1 MTEQFHLSRLQ
12 VINWGVFDGYHDIPF
27 SPGGALIAG
36 ASGSGKSSLLDAI
49 SLGFLPFNRRNFNAS
64 GDNTAAGSSAG
75 RRTVDKYVRGAW
87 GQRSDGGT
95 SRVMYLRGDG
105 TAWSAVAVT
114 YSSDSGRT
122 VTGLVLKWL
131 TGESRNDSSSRF
143 VLGDGD
149 LDIEEVCNRWAA
161 GRFDTGVFKED
172 RGERSDGGNHRG
184 ERSDGG
190 HTGWRF
196 TTKVESQYLAQLY
209 ATIGIRASDAAQQLL
224 GKAKSLKS
232 VGGLEQFVREF
243 MLDEPESLARLPEAL
258 KQIDPLVEARE
269 LLAVAQ
275 KKRKI
280 LGDIEK
286 IQQRY
291 ASESTDLG
299 IIDLVDLPMVRA
311 YTDQVRLAQCPAQI
325 EQLDSTVDQ
334 LDNEYEDVTRSL
346 NLAKAEADSLN
357 AQISGSSASIG
368 PLQSQ
373 VTAAETEAEQVS
385 RRRGAYEDM
394 LAAQQLDAPETADDF
409 WNLREELLAQ
419 ATELLAKVERH
430 REASTDAEYAQ
441 KAARLTRDEAAKE
454 LKRVEHV
461 GSALPEFA
469 LIMRDQICAAVGVD
483 AAALPY
489 IAELMDL
496 RPDQTRW
503 RTAVEKVLRGVGL
516 RLMVPD
522 QHWTKVLQF
531 VNETNMRG
539 RLQLH
544 HVRAKLLGAEPVE
557 PEPNTLAGKLF
568 AVDPSHPCAAEAVD
582 VVTAA
587 GDHICVDTPDVFAR
601 FRRAV
606 TDTGLYKDSDRL
618 AIKDDRR
625 PLKQS
630 EYLYQGDVSAKINA
644 LTVDL
649 AAAEETYQKARR
661 VADDIAAQRQQW
673 RDRAAACKAI
683 CEQFPQW
690 SQIDTETADG
700 HADRLREQYELLLAD
715 HPDIEALNARADECW
730 SQIQKLMT
738 RRGAIQ
744 TRRDDLDSR
753 RTRLL
758 ELAERL
764 QPVPD
769 ERSREER
776 RPEERRFVSEP
787 LTELLDRY
795 AGQVPVALELLDPEP
810 HRDALFTAIKKER
823 EQLRESRRRSY
834 DELARIL
841 NTFDTSFPDAIPN
854 DSDNFD
860 ERVHDYV
867 ALCRHIDERELPEA
881 YERMMRL
888 VTEQAPDAILTLHR
902 VAEQEA
908 RRISDQIDRVNT
920 GLGAVEFNRGT
931 RLTLRATPRNLTA
944 VSELT
949 EIVRAISRRIA
960 EVGLGDK
967 QAILDQYA
975 DILRLRNRLASA
987 APEDKAWTRDALDVR
1002 NRFTFDCAE
1011 WDVATEELIR
1021 THSNAGDNSGG
1032 EQEKLMAFCLAGAL
1046 SFNLAAPGDAG
1057 TEEANR
1063 PVFAQLMLDEAFSK
1077 SDPQFAQQALQAFRK
1092 FGFQLVIVATVQNA
1106 TTIQPYI
1113 DSVVMVSKTE
1123 ATGRNARPVA
1133 TVVTRTIS
1141 EFGELRREMRA
1152 GTKVPAGV

>member
-1 MTEQFHLSRLQ
+1 MSEQFHLSRLQ
-12 VINWGVFDGYHDIPF
+12 VVNWGVFDGYHSIPINE
-27 SPGGALIAG
+27 GGALIAG

-64 GDNTAAGSSAG
+64 GDNSAAGSSAG

-87 GQRSDGGT
+87 GQRSEGGS
-95 SRVMYLRGDG
+95 SRVMYLRGEG

-114 YSSDSGRT
+114 YRSNTGRA

-131 TGESRNDSSSRF
+131 SGESRSDSSSRF
-143 VLGDGD
+143 VLADGD
-149 LDIEEVCNRWAA
+149 RDVEDVCNRWAA
-161 GRFDTGVFKED
+161 SRFDGNVFKV
-172 RGERSDGGNHRG
+172 RGERSDGADS
-184 ERSDGG
+184 E
-190 HTGWRF
+190 WRF
-196 TTKVESQYLAQLY
+196 STKVESQYLAQLY

-243 MLDEPESLARLPEAL
+243 MLDEPSSLTRLPDAL
-258 KQIDPLVEARE
+258 KQIDPLVDARE

-275 KKRKI
+275 RKRKI

-291 ASESTDLG
+291 GSESSDLG
-299 IIDLVDLPMVRA
+299 IIDLVDQPMVRA
-311 YTDQVRLAQCPAQI
+311 YTDHRRLAQCPAQI
-325 EQLDSTVDQ
+325 QSLDTTIDQ
-334 LDNEYEDVTRSL
+334 LGNEYEDVTRSL
-346 NLAKAEADSLN
+346 NIAKAEADSLN
-357 AQISGSSASIG
+357 SQISGSSASVG
-368 PLQSQ
+368 PLQSR
-373 VTAAETEAEQVS
+373 VAAAEAQAEEVS
-385 RRRGAYEDM
+385 RRRAAYEALLEPHDV
-394 LAAQQLDAPETADDF
+394 DVPETADEF
-409 WNLREELLAQ
+409 WNLREELSTQ
-419 ATELLAKVERH
+419 ANELLARLDRG

-441 KAARLTRDEAAKE
+441 KVARIARDDAGKE
-454 LKRVEHV
+454 LRRVEHV
-461 GSALPEFA
+461 GSALPESA
-469 LIMRDQICAAVGVD
+469 ITMREQICAAVGVD
-483 AAALPY
+483 ARELPY

-496 RPDQTRW
+496 RPDQSRW
-503 RTAVEKVLRGVGL
+503 RVAVEKVLRGVGL
-516 RLMVPD
+516 RLLIPD
-522 QHWTKVLQF
+522 SHYAAVLRF
-531 VNETNMRG
+531 VNETNVGG

-544 HVRAKLLGAEPVE
+544 HVRAKFVDATPADA
-557 PEPNTLAGKLF
+557 EPNTLAGKLF
-568 AVDPSHPCAAEAVD
+568 LVDPQHACAAEAAD
-582 VVTAA
+582 VVAAA
-587 GDHICVDTPDVFAR
+587 GDHLCVDTPDVFPR

-625 PLKQS
+625 PLRQAD
-630 EYLYQGDVSAKINA
+630 YIYQGDVAAKIDA

-649 AAAEETYQKARR
+649 AAAEEAFHQARSA
-661 VADDIAAQRQQW
+661 ADDIAAERQRC
-673 RDRAAACKAI
+673 RDGAAARKAI

-690 SQIDTETADG
+690 NQIDVDAADG
-700 HADRLREQYELLLAD
+700 HADRLREQYELLLAE
-715 HPDIEALNARADECW
+715 HPDIEALNARADQCW
-730 SQIQKLMT
+730 EEIQTLMT
-738 RRGAIQ
+738 RRGAIRS
-744 TRRDDLDSR
+744 RRDDLDGR

-758 ELAERL
+758 ELRERL
-764 QPVPD
+764 SPP
-769 ERSREER
+769 
-776 RPEERRFVSEP
+776 FVSKP

-795 AGQVPVALELLDPEP
+795 AADVPVPLELLNPEP
-810 HRDALFTAIKKER
+810 HREAVFTAIRRER

-841 NTFDTSFPDAIPN
+841 NTFDTAFPDATPN
-854 DSDNFD
+854 DSDAFD

-902 VAEQEA
+902 VAEQET
-908 RRISDQIDRVNT
+908 RRISEQIARVNT

-931 RLTLRATPRNLTA
+931 RLTLRATPRSLTA
-944 VSELT
+944 VTELT
-949 EIVRAISRRIA
+949 DVVKSISRRIA

-975 DILRLRNRLASA
+975 DILRLRNRLAST

-1011 WDVATEELIR
+1011 WDVQSDELIR

-1046 SFNLAAPGDAG
+1046 SFNLANPESGD
-1057 TEEANR
+1057 NR

-1106 TTIQPYI
+1106 TTIQPYV
-1113 DSVVMVSKTE
+1113 DSVVMVSKRE
-1123 ATGRNARPVA
+1123 ATGRDARPVA
-1133 TVVTRTIS
+1133 TVATKTIS
-1141 EFGELRREMRA
+1141 DFTALRRDMQASAAAARIP
-1152 GTKVPAGV
+1152 VSV

>member
-27 SPGGALIAG
+27 SEGGALIAG

-149 LDIEEVCNRWAA
+149 LDIEDVCNRWAA
-161 GRFDTGVFKED
+161 GRFDTGVFKGD
-172 RGERSDGGNHRG
+172 
-184 ERSDGG
+184 
-190 HTGWRF
+190 GWRF

-243 MLDEPESLARLPEAL
+243 MLDEPESLTRLPEAL

-311 YTDQVRLAQCPAQI
+311 YTDHVRLAQCPTQI
-325 EQLDSTVDQ
+325 AQLDTTIDQ
-334 LDNEYEDVTRSL
+334 LDNEHEDITRSL

-394 LAAQQLDAPETADDF
+394 LSAQGVDVPDTADHF
-409 WNLREELLAQ
+409 WNLREELLAE

-441 KAARLTRDEAAKE
+441 KAARIARDEAAKE

-469 LIMRDQICAAVGVD
+469 LVMREQICAAVGVD
-483 AAALPY
+483 AVDLPY

-496 RPDQTRW
+496 KPDQTRW

-522 QHWTKVLQF
+522 QHWSKVLQF

-544 HVRAKLLGAEPVE
+544 HVRAKFLNAEPVD
-557 PEPNTLAGKLF
+557 PEQNTLAGKLF
-568 AVDPSHPCAAEAVD
+568 AVDPAHPCAAEAVD

-587 GDHICVDTPDVFAR
+587 GDHICVDTPEVFAR

-649 AAAEETYQKARR
+649 AAAEEAYQKARR
-661 VADDIAAQRQQW
+661 TADDIAAQRQQW

-744 TRRDDLDSR
+744 TRRDDLDDR

-758 ELAERL
+758 ELSERL
-764 QPVPD
+764 QPA
-769 ERSREER
+769 
-776 RPEERRFVSEP
+776 FVSEP

-795 AGQVPVALELLDPEP
+795 AAAVPVSLELLEPEP
-810 HRDALFTAIKKER
+810 HRDALFSSIKKER

-854 DSDNFD
+854 NSENFD

-867 ALCRHIDERELPEA
+867 ALCKHIDERELPEA

-931 RLTLRATPRNLTA
+931 RLTLRATPRSLTA

-975 DILRLRNRLASA
+975 DILRLRNRLAST

-1011 WDVATEELIR
+1011 WDVSSEELIR

-1046 SFNLAAPGDAG
+1046 SFNLASPESAD
-1057 TEEANR
+1057 NR

-1133 TVVTRTIS
+1133 TVATRTIS
-1141 EFGELRREMRA
+1141 EFGALRREMRA
-1152 GTKVPAGV
+1152 NAKVPVGV

>member
-27 SPGGALIAG
+27 SEGGALIAG

-149 LDIEEVCNRWAA
+149 FDIEDVCNRWAA
-161 GRFDTGVFKED
+161 GRFDTGVFKD
-172 RGERSDGGNHRG
+172 N
-184 ERSDGG
+184 
-190 HTGWRF
+190 GWRF

-243 MLDEPESLARLPEAL
+243 MLDEPESVTRLPEAL

-311 YTDQVRLAQCPAQI
+311 YTDHVRVAQCPAQI
-325 EQLDSTVDQ
+325 EQLDTTIDQ

-373 VTAAETEAEQVS
+373 VTAAETEAEQIS

-394 LAAQQLDAPETADDF
+394 LAAQGLDIPETAEDF
-409 WNLREELLAQ
+409 WNLREDLLAQ
-419 ATELLAKVERH
+419 TTELLAKVERN

-441 KAARLTRDEAAKE
+441 KSARLVRDEAAKE
-454 LKRVEHV
+454 LRRVEHV

-469 LIMRDQICAAVGVD
+469 LTMREQICAAVGVE
-483 AAALPY
+483 AADLPY
-489 IAELMDL
+489 VAELMDL

-522 QHWTKVLQF
+522 QHWTKVLAF

-544 HVRAKLLGAEPVE
+544 HVRARLLGAEPVD

-568 AVDPSHPCAAEAVD
+568 PVDPAHPCAAEAVD
-582 VVTAA
+582 VVSAA
-587 GDHICVDTPDVFAR
+587 GDHVCVDTPEVFAR

-649 AAAEETYQKARR
+649 AAAEEAYQKARR

-744 TRRDDLDSR
+744 TRRDALDDR

-764 QPVPD
+764 QPA
-769 ERSREER
+769 
-776 RPEERRFVSEP
+776 FVSEP
-787 LTELLDRY
+787 LTELLNRY
-795 AGQVPVALELLDPEP
+795 AGQLPVSLELLDPEP
-810 HRDALFTAIKKER
+810 HRDALFGAIKKER

-841 NTFDTSFPDAIPN
+841 NTFDTSFPDAVPN
-854 DSDNFD
+854 DSENFD

-908 RRISDQIDRVNT
+908 RRISDQIARVNT

-931 RLTLRATPRNLTA
+931 RLTLRATPRTLTA

-975 DILRLRNRLASA
+975 DILRLRNRLAST

-1011 WDVATEELIR
+1011 WDVSTEELIR

-1046 SFNLAAPGDAG
+1046 SFNLASPDS
-1057 TEEANR
+1057 TDNR

-1133 TVVTRTIS
+1133 TVATRTIS
-1141 EFGELRREMRA
+1141 EFGRLRKQMRA
-1152 GTKVPAGV
+1152 DAKVPAGV

>member
-12 VINWGVFDGYHDIPF
+12 VINWGVFDGYHSIPF
-27 SPGGALIAG
+27 SSGGALIAG

-114 YSSDSGRT
+114 YTGDTGRS

-149 LDIEEVCNRWAA
+149 LDIEDICNRWAA
-161 GRFDTGVFKED
+161 GRFDTSVFKE
-172 RGERSDGGNHRG
+172 GS
-184 ERSDGG
+184 
-190 HTGWRF
+190 WRF

-243 MLDEPESLARLPEAL
+243 MLDEPDSLARLPEAL

-275 KKRKI
+275 RKRKI
-280 LGDIEK
+280 LGDIEA
-286 IQQRY
+286 IQHRY
-291 ASESTDLG
+291 ASESSDLG
-299 IIDLVDLPMVRA
+299 IIDLVDAPMVRA
-311 YTDQVRLAQCPAQI
+311 FTDHVRVAQCPAQI
-325 EQLDSTVDQ
+325 AELDTAIDQ
-334 LDNEYEDVTRSL
+334 LDNEDEDVTRAL
-346 NLAKAEADSLN
+346 NLAKAEADSIN

-373 VTAAETEAEQVS
+373 VAAAETEAEQVS
-385 RRRGAYEDM
+385 RRRSAYED
-394 LAAQQLDAPETADDF
+394 LVLGQGLEVPGSAEEF
-409 WNLREELLAQ
+409 WNLREELLTKA
-419 ATELLAKVERH
+419 AELLARVERN

-441 KAARLTRDEAAKE
+441 KAARMARDEAAKE
-454 LKRVEHV
+454 LRRVEQV

-469 LIMRDQICAAVGVD
+469 LTMRDQVCAALGVD
-483 AAALPY
+483 ASALPY
-489 IAELMDL
+489 VAELMDL
-496 RPDQTRW
+496 RADQTRW
-503 RTAVEKVLRGVGL
+503 RVAVEKVLRGVGL
-516 RLMVPD
+516 RLLVPD
-522 QHWTKVLQF
+522 EHWAAVLRF

-539 RLQLH
+539 RLALH
-544 HVRAKLLGAEPVE
+544 HVRVRSLGAEPAP
-557 PEPNTLAGKLF
+557 PEANTLAGKLF
-568 AVDPSHPCAAEAVD
+568 VVDPAHPCAAEAAD
-582 VVTAA
+582 VVAAA
-587 GDHICVDTPDVFAR
+587 GDHVCVDTPDVFAR

-618 AIKDDRR
+618 AVKDDRR

-649 AAAEETYQKARR
+649 AAAEDAYQSARR
-661 VADDIAAQRQQW
+661 AADDIAGQRQQW
-673 RDRAAACKAI
+673 RDRATAAKAI
-683 CEQFPQW
+683 CDQYPQW
-690 SQIDTETADG
+690 SQIDSETADG
-700 HADRLREQYELLLAD
+700 HADRLREQYELLLAE

-730 SQIQKLMT
+730 EQIQKLMT

-744 TRRDDLDSR
+744 TRREDLDSR

-758 ELAERL
+758 ELSERL
-764 QPVPD
+764 SPA
-769 ERSREER
+769 
-776 RPEERRFVSEP
+776 FVSEP
-787 LTELLDRY
+787 LTDLLRRY
-795 AGQVPVALELLDPEP
+795 TAMVPVPLEVLEPEP
-810 HRDALFTAIKKER
+810 HREALFAAIKRER

-841 NTFDTSFPDAIPN
+841 NTFDTTFPDAIPN
-854 DSDNFD
+854 DSSNFD

-931 RLTLRATPRNLTA
+931 RLTLRATPRALAA

-975 DILRLRNRLASA
+975 DILRLRNRLAST
-987 APEDKAWTRDALDVR
+987 APEDRAWTRDALDVR

-1011 WDVATEELIR
+1011 WDIASEELIR

-1046 SFNLAAPGDAG
+1046 SFNLAAPDSSDN
-1057 TEEANR
+1057 T

-1133 TVVTRTIS
+1133 TIATRTIS
-1141 EFGELRREMRA
+1141 EFNTLRQQMRA
-1152 GTKVPAGV
+1152 SAKVPAGV

>member
-1 MTEQFHLSRLQ
+1 MRQQRKKNPKVTEQFHLSRLQ
-12 VINWGVFDGYHDIPF
+12 VINWGVFDGYHSIPF
-27 SPGGALIAG
+27 SVGGALIAG

-114 YSSDSGRT
+114 YTSDSGRT

-149 LDIEEVCNRWAA
+149 LDIEEVCNRWAS
-161 GRFDTGVFKED
+161 GRFDAGVFKED
-172 RGERSDGGNHRG
+172 
-184 ERSDGG
+184 
-190 HTGWRF
+190 WRF
-196 TTKVESQYLAQLY
+196 STKVESQYLAQLY
-209 ATIGIRASDAAQQLL
+209 AAIGIRASDAAQQLL

-243 MLDEPESLARLPEAL
+243 MLDEPDSLARLPEAL

-280 LGDIEK
+280 LGDIEQ

-291 ASESTDLG
+291 ASESSDLG
-299 IIDLVDLPMVRA
+299 IIDLVDAPMVRA
-311 YTDQVRLAQCPAQI
+311 YTDHARLAQCPAQI
-325 EQLDSTVDQ
+325 ATLDGTVDQ
-334 LDNEYEDVTRSL
+334 LENEYEDVTRSL

-357 AQISGSSASIG
+357 AQISGSSANIA

-373 VTAAETEAEQVS
+373 VTAAETQAEQVE
-385 RRRGAYEDM
+385 RRRTTYEDM
-394 LAAQQLDAPETADDF
+394 LAAQGIEIPDTADEF

-419 ATELLAKVERH
+419 ATELLAKVERN

-441 KAARLTRDEAAKE
+441 KAARIARDDVAKE

-469 LIMRDQICAAVGVD
+469 LAMRDHICAAIKVD
-483 AAALPY
+483 AAELPY
-489 IAELMDL
+489 IAELLDL
-496 RPDQTRW
+496 RPGQTRW
-503 RTAVEKVLRGVGL
+503 RLAVEKVLRGVGL
-516 RLMVPD
+516 RLLVPD
-522 QHWTKVLQF
+522 QHWEKVLRF
-531 VNETNMRG
+531 VNETDMRG

-544 HVRAKLLGAEPVE
+544 HVRAKFLGAESAE

-568 AVDPSHPCAAEAVD
+568 PVDPKHLCAAEAVD
-582 VVTAA
+582 VITGAD
-587 GDHICVDTPDVFAR
+587 DHVCVDTPDVFSR

-618 AIKDDRR
+618 AVKDDRR
-625 PLKQS
+625 PVKLS
-630 EYLYQGDVSAKINA
+630 EYLYQGDVTAKINA
-644 LTVDL
+644 LTVEL
-649 AAAEETYQKARR
+649 AAAEEAYQKARR
-661 VADDIAAQRQQW
+661 TADDIAAQRQQW

-683 CEQFPQW
+683 CEQYPQW

-700 HADRLREQYELLLAD
+700 HAERLREQYELLMAD
-715 HPDIEALNARADECW
+715 NPDIEALNARADECW

-738 RRGAIQ
+738 RR
-744 TRRDDLDSR
+744 DSLDER
-753 RTRLL
+753 RTQLL
-758 ELAERL
+758 ELQERL
-764 QPVPD
+764 SPA
-769 ERSREER
+769 
-776 RPEERRFVSEP
+776 FVSEP
-787 LTELLDRY
+787 LTELLQRY
-795 AGQVPVALELLDPEP
+795 AAQLPVALELLDPEP
-810 HRDALFTAIKKER
+810 HRDALFAAIKKER

-854 DSDNFD
+854 DSDDFD

-908 RRISDQIDRVNT
+908 RRISGQIDRVNT
-920 GLGAVEFNRGT
+920 GLAAVEFNRGT
-931 RLTLRATPRNLTA
+931 RLTLRATPRHLVA
-944 VSELT
+944 VDELT
-949 EIVRAISRRIA
+949 QIVRSISRRIA

-975 DILRLRNRLASA
+975 EILRLRNRLAST

-1011 WDVATEELIR
+1011 WDVDTEELIR

-1046 SFNLAAPGDAG
+1046 SFNLPSPESD
-1057 TEEANR
+1057 NNK

-1077 SDPQFAQQALQAFRK
+1077 SDPQFAQQALHAFRK

-1106 TTIQPYI
+1106 TTIEPYI

-1123 ATGRNARPVA
+1123 PTGGNARPVA
-1133 TVVTRTIS
+1133 SVATRTIS
-1141 EFGELRREMRA
+1141 EFTSLRQEMRKTA
-1152 GTKVPAGV
+1152 ERVPAGV

>member
-1 MTEQFHLSRLQ
+1 MSEQFHLSRLQ
-12 VINWGVFDGYHDIPF
+12 VINWGVFDGYHTIPF
-27 SPGGALIAG
+27 SEGGALIAG

-64 GDNTAAGSSAG
+64 GDNSAAGSNAG

-87 GQRSDGGT
+87 GQRSDGGA
-95 SRVMYLRGDG
+95 SKVMYLRGEG
-105 TAWSAVAVT
+105 AAWSAVAVGYT
-114 YSSDSGRT
+114 SNTGRT

-131 TGESRNDSSSRF
+131 TGESRSDSSSRF
-143 VLGDGD
+143 VLADGD
-149 LDIEEVCNRWAA
+149 RDIEGICNRWAA
-161 GRFDTGVFKED
+161 GRFDSNVFKED
-172 RGERSDGGNHRG
+172 N
-184 ERSDGG
+184 
-190 HTGWRF
+190 WRF
-196 TTKVESQYLAQLY
+196 STKVESQYLAQLY

-243 MLDEPESLARLPEAL
+243 MLDEPSSLTRLPDAL

-275 KKRKI
+275 RKRKI

-291 ASESTDLG
+291 ASESSDLG
-299 IIDLVDLPMVRA
+299 IIDLVDQPMVRA
-311 YTDQVRLAQCPAQI
+311 YTDHLRLQQCPAQI
-325 EQLDSTVDQ
+325 ESLDGTIDQ
-334 LDNEYEDVTRSL
+334 LGNEYEDVTRQL
-346 NLAKAEADSLN
+346 NLAKAEGDSLN

-373 VTAAETEAEQVS
+373 VAAAEAQAEEVS
-385 RRRGAYEDM
+385 RRRATYES
-394 LAAQQLDAPETADDF
+394 LITAQGLDAPDEADEF
-409 WNLREELLAQ
+409 WNLREELTGQ
-419 ATELLAKVERH
+419 VTELLAKLDRG

-441 KAARLTRDEAAKE
+441 KSARMVRDGAVKE
-454 LKRVEHV
+454 LRRVEHV

-469 LIMRDQICAAVGVD
+469 ITMREHICASVGLNPSE
-483 AAALPY
+483 LPY

-496 RPDQTRW
+496 RPEQSRW
-503 RTAVEKVLRGVGL
+503 RVAVEKVLRGVGL
-516 RLMVPD
+516 RLLVPD
-522 QHWTKVLQF
+522 RHYAAVLRF

-544 HVRAKLLGAEPVE
+544 HVRPAASGREA
-557 PEPNTLAGKLF
+557 EPNTLAGKLF
-568 AVDPSHPCAAEAVD
+568 VVDPTHVCAAEAAD
-582 VVTAA
+582 VIAAA
-587 GDHICVDTPDVFAR
+587 GDHICVDTPDVFPR

-618 AIKDDRR
+618 AIKDDRQ

-630 EYLYQGDVSAKINA
+630 EYIYQGDVAAKIDA

-649 AAAEETYQKARR
+649 ANAEETYQAARR
-661 VADDIAAQRQQW
+661 AADDIAAERQQW

-690 SQIDTETADG
+690 NHIDTESADG
-700 HADRLREQYELLLAD
+700 HADRLRQQYELLLAD
-715 HPDIEALNARADECW
+715 HPDIEALNARAEQCWDE
-730 SQIQKLMT
+730 IQSLMT

-744 TRRDDLDSR
+744 TRRDDLDGR

-758 ELAERL
+758 ELQERL
-764 QPVPD
+764 APA
-769 ERSREER
+769 
-776 RPEERRFVSEP
+776 FVSEP
-787 LTELLDRY
+787 LTELLHRY
-795 AGQVPVALELLDPEP
+795 AGDVPVSLELLNPEP
-810 HRDALFTAIKKER
+810 HREAVFTAIRRER

-841 NTFDTSFPDAIPN
+841 NTFDTAFPDAVPN
-854 DSDNFD
+854 DSDVFD

-902 VAEQEA
+902 VAEQET

-931 RLTLRATPRNLTA
+931 RLTLRANPRSLTA
-944 VSELT
+944 VAELT
-949 EIVRAISRRIA
+949 DIVKAISRRIA

-975 DILRLRNRLASA
+975 DILRLRNRLAST

-1011 WDVATEELIR
+1011 WDVSTEELIR

-1046 SFNLAAPGDAG
+1046 SFNLANPESGD
-1057 TEEANR
+1057 NK

-1133 TVVTRTIS
+1133 TVATKTIS
-1141 EFGELRREMRA
+1141 DFTSLRQEMTATAAAAR
-1152 GTKVPAGV
+1152 VPAGV

>member
-1 MTEQFHLSRLQ
+1 MAEQFHLSRLQ

-27 SPGGALIAG
+27 SEGGALIAG

-64 GDNTAAGSSAG
+64 GDNSAAGSNAG

-87 GQRSDGGT
+87 GQRTDAGASK
-95 SRVMYLRGDG
+95 VMYLRGEG

-114 YSSDSGRT
+114 YTSNTGRT
-122 VTGLVLKWL
+122 ITGLVLKWL
-131 TGESRNDSSSRF
+131 TGESRSDSSSRF
-143 VLGDGD
+143 VLADGD
-149 LDIEEVCNRWAA
+149 RDIEDVCNRWAA
-161 GRFDTGVFKED
+161 GRFDASVFKDDE
-172 RGERSDGGNHRG
+172 
-184 ERSDGG
+184 
-190 HTGWRF
+190 WRF
-196 TTKVESQYLAQLY
+196 STKVESQYLAQLY

-243 MLDEPESLARLPEAL
+243 MLDEPGSLTRLPEAL

-275 KKRKI
+275 RKRKI

-291 ASESTDLG
+291 ASESSDLG
-299 IIDLVDLPMVRA
+299 IIDLVDQPMVRA
-311 YTDQVRLAQCPAQI
+311 YTDHVRLAQCRPQI
-325 EQLDSTVDQ
+325 ESLDATIDQ
-334 LDNEYEDVTRSL
+334 LGNEYEDVTRAL
-346 NLAKAEADSLN
+346 NLAKAEGDSLN
-357 AQISGSSASIG
+357 AQISGSSASLG

-373 VTAAETEAEQVS
+373 VAAAEAQAEQVS
-385 RRRGAYEDM
+385 RRRAAYE
-394 LAAQQLDAPETADDF
+394 AALGAQDIDVPYSADEF
-409 WNLREELLAQ
+409 WNLREELSTR
-419 ATELLAKVERH
+419 ATELLAKLDRG

-441 KAARLTRDEAAKE
+441 KVARIARDDAAKE

-469 LIMRDQICAAVGVD
+469 ITMRDQICAAVGVEPGE
-483 AAALPY
+483 LPY
-489 IAELMDL
+489 VAELMDL
-496 RPDQTRW
+496 RPDQGRW
-503 RTAVEKVLRGVGL
+503 RVAVEKVLRGVGL
-516 RLMVPD
+516 RLLVPD
-522 QHWTKVLQF
+522 HRYAAVLRF
-531 VNETNMRG
+531 VNETNMGG

-544 HVRAKLLGAEPVE
+544 HVRAGSVGTEPVE
-557 PEPNTLAGKLF
+557 AEPNTLGGKLF
-568 AVDPSHPCAAEAVD
+568 VVDPAHPCAAEAAG
-582 VVTAA
+582 VVAAA
-587 GDHICVDTPDVFAR
+587 GDHVCVDTPDVFPR

-606 TDTGLYKDSDRL
+606 TDTGLYKDSERL
-618 AIKDDRR
+618 AVKDDRR
-625 PLKQS
+625 PLKQTD
-630 EYLYQGDVSAKINA
+630 YLYQGDVAAKIDA

-649 AAAEETYQKARR
+649 AKAEEAYQLARRTADEIAAE
-661 VADDIAAQRQQW
+661 RQQW
-673 RDRAAACKAI
+673 RDRAAAFKTI

-690 SQIDTETADG
+690 NQIDIETADG

-715 HPDIEALNARADECW
+715 NPDIEALSARADECW
-730 SQIQKLMT
+730 EEIQTLMT

-744 TRRDDLDSR
+744 TRRDDLDRR
-753 RTRLL
+753 RTQLL
-758 ELAERL
+758 ELQDRL
-764 QPVPD
+764 TPA
-769 ERSREER
+769 
-776 RPEERRFVSEP
+776 FVSEP
-787 LTELLDRY
+787 LTELLNRY
-795 AGQVPVALELLDPEP
+795 AADVPVPLEVLNPEP
-810 HRDALFTAIKKER
+810 HRDALFGAIRRER

-841 NTFDTSFPDAIPN
+841 STFDTAFPDAVPN
-854 DSDNFD
+854 DSDVFD

-908 RRISDQIDRVNT
+908 RRISEQIERVNT
-920 GLGAVEFNRGT
+920 GLGAVEFNNGT
-931 RLTLRATPRNLTA
+931 RLTLRATPRSLTA
-944 VSELT
+944 VAELT

-975 DILRLRNRLASA
+975 DILRLRNRLAST

-1011 WDVATEELIR
+1011 WDIDTGELIR

-1046 SFNLAAPGDAG
+1046 SFNLASPESSD
-1057 TEEANR
+1057 NK

-1113 DSVVMVSKTE
+1113 DSVIMVSKTE
-1123 ATGRNARPVA
+1123 ATSRNARPVA
-1133 TVVTRTIS
+1133 TVVAKTIS
-1141 EFGELRREMRA
+1141 DFTSLRQQMRHSAARER
-1152 GTKVPAGV
+1152 VPAPV

>member
-27 SPGGALIAG
+27 SEGGALIAG

-149 LDIEEVCNRWAA
+149 LDIEDVCNRWAA
-161 GRFDTGVFKED
+161 GRFDTSVFKGD
-172 RGERSDGGNHRG
+172 
-184 ERSDGG
+184 
-190 HTGWRF
+190 GWRF

-243 MLDEPESLARLPEAL
+243 MLDEPESLTRLPEAL

-311 YTDQVRLAQCPAQI
+311 YTDHVRLAQCPTQI
-325 EQLDSTVDQ
+325 AQLDTTIDQ
-334 LDNEYEDVTRSL
+334 LDNEHEDITRSL

-394 LAAQQLDAPETADDF
+394 LTAQGVDVPDTADHF
-409 WNLREELLAQ
+409 WNLREELLAE

-441 KAARLTRDEAAKE
+441 KAARIARDEAAKE

-469 LIMRDQICAAVGVD
+469 LVMREQICAAVGVD
-483 AAALPY
+483 AVDLPY

-496 RPDQTRW
+496 KPDQTRW

-522 QHWTKVLQF
+522 QHWSKVLQF

-544 HVRAKLLGAEPVE
+544 HVRAKFLNAEPVD
-557 PEPNTLAGKLF
+557 PEQNTLAGKLF
-568 AVDPSHPCAAEAVD
+568 AVDPAHPCAAEAVD

-587 GDHICVDTPDVFAR
+587 GDHICVDTPEVFAR

-649 AAAEETYQKARR
+649 AAAEEAYQKARR
-661 VADDIAAQRQQW
+661 TADDIAAQRQQW

-744 TRRDDLDSR
+744 TRRDDLDDR

-758 ELAERL
+758 ELSERL
-764 QPVPD
+764 QPA
-769 ERSREER
+769 
-776 RPEERRFVSEP
+776 FVSEP

-795 AGQVPVALELLDPEP
+795 AGQVPVSLELLEPEP
-810 HRDALFTAIKKER
+810 HRDALFSSIKKER

-854 DSDNFD
+854 NSENFD

-867 ALCRHIDERELPEA
+867 ALCKHIDERELPEA

-931 RLTLRATPRNLTA
+931 RLTLRATPRSLTA

-975 DILRLRNRLASA
+975 DILRLRNRLAST

-1011 WDVATEELIR
+1011 WDVSSEELIR

-1046 SFNLAAPGDAG
+1046 SFNLASPESTDN
-1057 TEEANR
+1057 NR

-1133 TVVTRTIS
+1133 TVATRTIS
-1141 EFGELRREMRA
+1141 EFGALRREMRA
-1152 GTKVPAGV
+1152 NAKVPVGV

>member
-1 MTEQFHLSRLQ
+1 MPEQFHLSRLQ
-12 VINWGVFDGYHDIPF
+12 VINWGVFDGYHTIPF
-27 SPGGALIAG
+27 GPGGALIAG

-64 GDNTAAGSSAG
+64 GDHSAAGSSAG

-87 GQRSDGGT
+87 GQRSDG
-95 SRVMYLRGDG
+95 SASKVMYLRGDG
-105 TAWSAVAVT
+105 TAWSAIAVT
-114 YSSDSGRT
+114 YRSNTGRT

-131 TGESRNDSSSRF
+131 TGDSRSDSSSRF
-143 VLGDGD
+143 VLADGD
-149 LDIEEVCNRWAA
+149 RDIEGICNRWAG
-161 GRFDTGVFKED
+161 GRFDAGVFKD
-172 RGERSDGGNHRG
+172 D
-184 ERSDGG
+184 D
-190 HTGWRF
+190 WRF
-196 TTKVESQYLAQLY
+196 SSKVESQYLAQLY

-243 MLDEPESLARLPEAL
+243 MLDEPGSLVRLPEAL

-275 KKRKI
+275 RKRKI
-280 LGDIEK
+280 LGDIEDV
-286 IQQRY
+286 QHRY
-291 ASESTDLG
+291 ASESSDLG
-299 IIDLVDLPMVRA
+299 IIDLVDQAMVRA
-311 YTDQVRLAQCPAQI
+311 YTDHLRSAQCPGHIAS
-325 EQLDSTVDQ
+325 LDIAIDQ
-334 LDNEYEDVTRSL
+334 LGNEYEDVTRQL
-346 NLAKAEADSLN
+346 NLAKAEGDSLN
-357 AQISGSSASIG
+357 AQINGSSASVG

-373 VTAAETEAEQVS
+373 VAGAEAHAEEVS
-385 RRRGAYEDM
+385 RRRAAYET
-394 LAAQQLDAPETADDF
+394 LIRAQGVDVPDTADEF
-409 WNLREELLAQ
+409 WILRDELTTA
-419 ATELLAKVERH
+419 ATESLAKLDRG

-441 KAARLTRDEAAKE
+441 KVARIARDEAANE
-454 LKRVEHV
+454 LRRVEHV

-469 LIMRDQICAAVGVD
+469 ITMRENICSALRIDQRD
-483 AAALPY
+483 LPY

-496 RPDQTRW
+496 RPEQGRW
-503 RTAVEKVLRGVGL
+503 RVAVEKVLRGVGL

-522 QHWTKVLQF
+522 AHYAAVLRF
-531 VNETNMRG
+531 VNDTNMGG
-539 RLQLH
+539 RIQLH
-544 HVRAKLLGAEPVE
+544 HVRAKFVGANPVE
-557 PEPNTLAGKLF
+557 AEPNTLAGKLF
-568 AVDPSHPCAAEAVD
+568 VVDPAHLCAAEAAD
-582 VVTAA
+582 VITAA
-587 GDHICVDTPDVFAR
+587 GDHLCVDTPEVFPR

-625 PLKQS
+625 PLKQAD
-630 EYLYQGDVSAKINA
+630 YIYQGDVAAKIDA

-649 AAAEETYQKARR
+649 ATADADHDRARR
-661 VADDIAAQRQQW
+661 AADDIAAERQQW
-673 RDRAAACKAI
+673 RDRAAACRAI

-690 SQIDTETADG
+690 NQIDAETADG

-715 HPDIEALNARADECW
+715 HPDIEALNARADDCW
-730 SQIQKLMT
+730 EQIQTLMT

-744 TRRDDLDSR
+744 TRRDDLDGR

-758 ELAERL
+758 ELHERL
-764 QPVPD
+764 APA
-769 ERSREER
+769 
-776 RPEERRFVSEP
+776 FVSEP

-795 AGQVPVALELLDPEP
+795 AGQVPVTLELLDPEP
-810 HRDALFTAIKKER
+810 HREAVFTAIRRER

-841 NTFDTSFPDAIPN
+841 NTFDTAFPDAIPN
-854 DSDNFD
+854 DSDVFD

-908 RRISDQIDRVNT
+908 RRITEQIERVNT
-920 GLGAVEFNRGT
+920 GLGSVEFNRGT
-931 RLTLRATPRNLTA
+931 RLTLRATPRSLTA
-944 VSELT
+944 VTELT

-960 EVGLGDK
+960 EVGMGDK
-967 QAILDQYA
+967 QSILDQYA
-975 DILRLRNRLASA
+975 DILRLRNRLAST

-1011 WDVATEELIR
+1011 WDVESDDLIR

-1046 SFNLAAPGDAG
+1046 SFNLASPNSPD
-1057 TEEANR
+1057 NQ

-1077 SDPQFAQQALQAFRK
+1077 SDPQFAQQALQAFQK

-1113 DSVVMVSKTE
+1113 DSVVMVSKKE
-1123 ATGRNARPVA
+1123 ATGRDARPVA
-1133 TVVTRTIS
+1133 TVATKTIS
-1141 EFGELRREMRA
+1141 DFTALRQDMLASAAAARI
-1152 GTKVPAGV
+1152 PATV

>member
-27 SPGGALIAG
+27 SEGGALIAG

-114 YSSDSGRT
+114 YAGDSGRT

-149 LDIEEVCNRWAA
+149 LDIEDVCNRWAA

-172 RGERSDGGNHRG
+172 
-184 ERSDGG
+184 
-190 HTGWRF
+190 GWRF

-243 MLDEPESLARLPEAL
+243 MLDEPESLTRLPEAL

-311 YTDQVRLAQCPAQI
+311 YTDHVRVAQCPAQI
-325 EQLDSTVDQ
+325 AQLDTTIDQ

-394 LAAQQLDAPETADDF
+394 LAAQQLDVPETADDF

-419 ATELLAKVERH
+419 ATELLAKVERN

-441 KAARLTRDEAAKE
+441 KSARMARDEAAKE

-469 LIMRDQICAAVGVD
+469 LTMREQICNAVGVD
-483 AAALPY
+483 STDLPY
-489 IAELMDL
+489 VAELMDL
-496 RPDQTRW
+496 KPDQTRW

-544 HVRAKLLGAEPVE
+544 HVRAKFLGAEPVD
-557 PEPNTLAGKLF
+557 PEPNTLAAKLF
-568 AVDPSHPCAAEAVD
+568 AVDPAHPCAAEAVD

-587 GDHICVDTPDVFAR
+587 GDHVCVDTPEVFAR

-649 AAAEETYQKARR
+649 AAAEEAYQKARR
-661 VADDIAAQRQQW
+661 VADDIAAQRQTW

-753 RTRLL
+753 RTQLL
-758 ELAERL
+758 ELQERL
-764 QPVPD
+764 QPA
-769 ERSREER
+769 
-776 RPEERRFVSEP
+776 FVSEP
-787 LTELLDRY
+787 LTDLLSRY
-795 AGQVPVALELLDPEP
+795 ANQVPVSLELLDPEP

-902 VAEQEA
+902 VAEQET

-920 GLGAVEFNRGT
+920 GLGSVEFNRGT
-931 RLTLRATPRNLTA
+931 RLTLRATPRSLTA

-975 DILRLRNRLASA
+975 DILRLRNRLAST

-1011 WDVATEELIR
+1011 WDVASEELIR

-1046 SFNLAAPGDAG
+1046 SFNLASPDS
-1057 TEEANR
+1057 TDNR

-1133 TVVTRTIS
+1133 TVATRTIS

-1152 GTKVPAGV
+1152 GAKVPAPA

>member
-1 MTEQFHLSRLQ
+1 MPEQFHLSRLQ
-12 VINWGVFDGYHDIPF
+12 VINWGVFDGYHSIPF
-27 SPGGALIAG
+27 SEGGALIAG

-64 GDNTAAGSSAG
+64 GDNSAAGSNAG

-95 SRVMYLRGDG
+95 SKVMYLRGDG
-105 TAWSAVAVT
+105 TAWSAIAVSYT
-114 YSSDSGRT
+114 SNTGRT

-131 TGESRNDSSSRF
+131 TGESRSDSSSRF
-143 VLGDGD
+143 VLADGD
-149 LDIEEVCNRWAA
+149 RDIEDVCNRWAS
-161 GRFDTGVFKED
+161 GRFDASVFKD
-172 RGERSDGGNHRG
+172 D
-184 ERSDGG
+184 
-190 HTGWRF
+190 WRF
-196 TTKVESQYLAQLY
+196 STKVESQYLAQLY

-243 MLDEPESLARLPEAL
+243 MLDEPDSLARLPEAL

-275 KKRKI
+275 RKRKI

-291 ASESTDLG
+291 ASESSDLG
-299 IIDLVDLPMVRA
+299 IIDLVDQPMVRA
-311 YTDQVRLAQCPAQI
+311 YTDRVRLTQTPAQI
-325 EQLDSTVDQ
+325 ASLDNTIDQ
-334 LDNEYEDVTRSL
+334 LGNEYEDVTRSL

-357 AQISGSSASIG
+357 GQISGSSASIG

-373 VTAAETEAEQVS
+373 VQAAEAQAEEIS
-385 RRRGAYEDM
+385 RRRATYESL
-394 LAAQQLDAPETADDF
+394 LAAQGLDIPDTADEF
-409 WNLREELLAQ
+409 WNLREELTTQ
-419 ATELLAKVERH
+419 ATELLAKLDRG
-430 REASTDAEYAQ
+430 REASTDAEYTQ
-441 KAARLTRDEAAKE
+441 KVARMARDDAAKE

-461 GSALPEFA
+461 GSALPESA
-469 LIMRDQICAAVGVD
+469 IAMREHICAAVGVD
-483 AAALPY
+483 PGALPY

-496 RPDQTRW
+496 RPEHSRW
-503 RTAVEKVLRGVGL
+503 RVAVEKVLRGVGL
-516 RLMVPD
+516 RLLVPD
-522 QHWTKVLQF
+522 SHYAAVLRF

-544 HVRAKLLGAEPVE
+544 HVRAALVGKAPVDAEA
-557 PEPNTLAGKLF
+557 NTLAGKLF
-568 AVDPSHPCAAEAVD
+568 VVDPTHPCAAEAAD
-582 VVTAA
+582 VVAAA
-587 GDHICVDTPDVFAR
+587 GDHICVDTPDVFPR

-625 PLKQS
+625 PLKQA
-630 EYLYQGDVSAKINA
+630 EYIYQGDVRAKIDA

-649 AAAEETYQKARR
+649 ATAEEDYQRARR
-661 VADDIAAQRQQW
+661 AADDIAAERQQM
-673 RDRAAACKAI
+673 RDRAAANKAI

-690 SQIDTETADG
+690 NHIDTETADK
-700 HADRLREQYELLLAD
+700 HADRLREQFEILLAD
-715 HPDIEALNARADECW
+715 HPDIEALSARAEECW
-730 SQIQKLMT
+730 AEIQTLMT

-744 TRRDDLDSR
+744 TRRDDLDVR

-758 ELAERL
+758 ELQERL
-764 QPVPD
+764 APT
-769 ERSREER
+769 
-776 RPEERRFVSEP
+776 FVSEP
-787 LTELLDRY
+787 LTELLNRY
-795 AGQVPVALELLDPEP
+795 ADDVPVPLDLLNPEP
-810 HRDALFTAIKKER
+810 HREAVFTTIRRER

-841 NTFDTSFPDAIPN
+841 NTFDTAFPDAVPN
-854 DSDNFD
+854 DSEVFD

-867 ALCRHIDERELPEA
+867 GLCRHIDERELPEA

-902 VAEQEA
+902 VAEQET
-908 RRISDQIDRVNT
+908 RRISDQIARVNT
-920 GLGAVEFNRGT
+920 GLGSVEFNRGT
-931 RLTLRATPRNLTA
+931 RLTLRATPRSLTA
-944 VSELT
+944 VAELT

-975 DILRLRNRLASA
+975 DILRLRNRLAST

-1011 WDVATEELIR
+1011 WDVRTDELIR

-1046 SFNLAAPGDAG
+1046 SFNLAAPCDAG
-1057 TEEANR
+1057 DDEANK

-1113 DSVVMVSKTE
+1113 DSVVMVSKKE
-1123 ATGRNARPVA
+1123 ASGRNARPVA
-1133 TVVTRTIS
+1133 TIATKTIS
-1141 EFGELRREMRA
+1141 DFTALRKEMTA
-1152 GTKVPAGV
+1152 AAKVPAGV

>member
-1 MTEQFHLSRLQ
+1 MGEQFHLSRLQ
-12 VINWGVFDGYHDIPF
+12 IINWGVFDGYHDIPF
-27 SPGGALIAG
+27 SAGGALIAG

-64 GDNTAAGSSAG
+64 GDNSAAGSNAG

-87 GQRSDGGT
+87 GQRSDAGA
-95 SRVMYLRGDG
+95 SKVMYLRGDG
-105 TAWSAVAVT
+105 TAWSAVAVSYT
-114 YSSDSGRT
+114 SNTGRT

-131 TGESRNDSSSRF
+131 TGESRSDSSSRF
-143 VLGDGD
+143 VLADGD
-149 LDIEEVCNRWAA
+149 RDIEDVCNRWAA
-161 GRFDTGVFKED
+161 GRFDSGVFKDDE
-172 RGERSDGGNHRG
+172 
-184 ERSDGG
+184 
-190 HTGWRF
+190 WRF
-196 TTKVESQYLAQLY
+196 STKVESQYLAQLY

-243 MLDEPESLARLPEAL
+243 MLDEPSSLTRLPDAL

-275 KKRKI
+275 RKRKI

-291 ASESTDLG
+291 ASESSDLG
-299 IIDLVDLPMVRA
+299 IIDLVDQPMVRA
-311 YTDQVRLAQCPAQI
+311 YTDHVRLAQCGPQI
-325 EQLDSTVDQ
+325 ESLDATIDQ
-334 LDNEYEDVTRSL
+334 LGNEYEDVTRQL
-346 NLAKAEADSLN
+346 NLAKAEGDSLN
-357 AQISGSSASIG
+357 AQISGSSANLG

-373 VTAAETEAEQVS
+373 VAGAEAQAEQVS
-385 RRRGAYEDM
+385 RRRAAYESM
-394 LAAQQLDAPETADDF
+394 LNTQDIDVPDSADDF
-409 WNLREELLAQ
+409 WNLREELSGEV
-419 ATELLAKVERH
+419 TELLAKLDRG

-441 KAARLTRDEAAKE
+441 KAARIARDDAAKE

-469 LIMRDQICAAVGVD
+469 ITMREHICAAVGVD
-483 AAALPY
+483 ASELPY

-496 RPDQTRW
+496 RPEQSRW
-503 RTAVEKVLRGVGL
+503 RVAVEKVLRGVGL
-516 RLMVPD
+516 RLLVPD
-522 QHWTKVLQF
+522 DQYAAVLRF
-531 VNETNMRG
+531 VNETNMGG

-544 HVRAKLLGAEPVE
+544 HVRASLVGAAPADA
-557 PEPNTLAGKLF
+557 EPNTLAGKLF
-568 AVDPSHPCAAEAVD
+568 VVDPTHPCAAEAAD
-582 VVTAA
+582 VVAAA
-587 GDHICVDTPDVFAR
+587 GDHICVDTPDVFSR

-606 TDTGLYKDSDRL
+606 TDAGLYKDSERL

-630 EYLYQGDVSAKINA
+630 DYIYQGDVRAKIDA

-649 AAAEETYQKARR
+649 ANAEEAYQQARR
-661 VADDIAAQRQQW
+661 AADEIAAQRQRW
-673 RDRAAACKAI
+673 RDRSAACKAI

-690 SQIDTETADG
+690 NQVDIDTADG

-715 HPDIEALNARADECW
+715 NPDIEALNARADEVW
-730 SQIQKLMT
+730 EDIQTLMT

-744 TRRDDLDSR
+744 TRRDDLDGR
-753 RTRLL
+753 RTQLL
-758 ELAERL
+758 ELQDRL
-764 QPVPD
+764 APA
-769 ERSREER
+769 
-776 RPEERRFVSEP
+776 FVSEP
-787 LTELLDRY
+787 LTELLNRY
-795 AGQVPVALELLDPEP
+795 AADVPVTLEVLNPEP
-810 HRDALFTAIKKER
+810 HREAVFNAIRRER

-841 NTFDTSFPDAIPN
+841 NTFDTAFPDAIPN
-854 DSDNFD
+854 DSDVFD

-902 VAEQEA
+902 VAEQET
-908 RRISDQIDRVNT
+908 RRISEQIDRVNT
-920 GLGAVEFNRGT
+920 GLGAVEFNNGT

-944 VSELT
+944 VAELT

-960 EVGLGDK
+960 EVGMGDK

-975 DILRLRNRLASA
+975 DILRLRNRLAST

-1011 WDVATEELIR
+1011 WDVSTEELIR

-1046 SFNLAAPGDAG
+1046 SFNLASPAQSEFSATAENAD
-1057 TEEANR
+1057 NK

-1113 DSVVMVSKTE
+1113 DSVIMVSKTE
-1123 ATGRNARPVA
+1123 ATSRNARPVA
-1133 TVVTRTIS
+1133 TVAAKTIS
-1141 EFGELRREMRA
+1141 DFTSLRAEMRNSA
-1152 GTKVPAGV
+1152 ARERVPATV

>member
-27 SPGGALIAG
+27 SEGGALIAG

-149 LDIEEVCNRWAA
+149 LDIEDVCNRWAA
-161 GRFDTGVFKED
+161 GRFDTGVFKEGQ
-172 RGERSDGGNHRG
+172 GERSDGRSHRG
-184 ERSDGG
+184 ERSDGRSQ
-190 HTGWRF
+190 GWRF

-243 MLDEPESLARLPEAL
+243 MLDEPESVTRLPEAL

-311 YTDQVRLAQCPAQI
+311 YTDHVRLAQCPAQVS
-325 EQLDSTVDQ
+325 QLDTTIDQ
-334 LDNEYEDVTRSL
+334 LDNEHEDITRSL

-385 RRRGAYEDM
+385 RRRNAYEDL
-394 LAAQQLDAPETADDF
+394 LAAQGLDAPETADAF

-419 ATELLAKVERH
+419 ATDLLAKVERN

-441 KAARLTRDEAAKE
+441 KSARLVRDEAAKE

-469 LIMRDQICAAVGVD
+469 LTMRDQICAAVGVD
-483 AAALPY
+483 ATDLPY
-489 IAELMDL
+489 VAELMDL
-496 RPDQTRW
+496 KADQTRW

-522 QHWTKVLQF
+522 QHWTEVLRF

-544 HVRAKLLGAEPVE
+544 HVRAKFLGTTPVD

-568 AVDPSHPCAAEAVD
+568 AVDPEHPCAAEAVD

-587 GDHICVDTPDVFAR
+587 GDHICVDTPEVFAR

-649 AAAEETYQKARR
+649 AAAEEAYQKARR

-683 CEQFPQW
+683 CEQYPQW

-700 HADRLREQYELLLAD
+700 HADRLREQYELLLAE

-738 RRGAIQ
+738 RRGAVQ
-744 TRRDDLDSR
+744 TRRDALDDR

-764 QPVPD
+764 QPA
-769 ERSREER
+769 
-776 RPEERRFVSEP
+776 FVSEP
-787 LTELLDRY
+787 LTELLHRY
-795 AGQVPVALELLDPEP
+795 AGQLPVSLELLEPEP
-810 HRDALFTAIKKER
+810 HRDALFNAIKKER

-854 DSDNFD
+854 DSENFD

-931 RLTLRATPRNLTA
+931 RLTLRATPRSLTA

-975 DILRLRNRLASA
+975 DILRLRNRLASTS
-987 APEDKAWTRDALDVR
+987 PEDKAWTRDALDVR

-1046 SFNLAAPGDAG
+1046 SFNLAAPESSD
-1057 TEEANR
+1057 NR

-1133 TVVTRTIS
+1133 TVSTRTIS
-1141 EFGELRREMRA
+1141 EFTDLRHAMRA
-1152 GTKVPAGV
+1152 EAKVPAGV

>member
-1 MTEQFHLSRLQ
+1 MSEQFHLSRLQ
-12 VINWGVFDGYHDIPF
+12 VINWGVFDGYHDIRF

-105 TAWSAVAVT
+105 TAWSAVAIT
-114 YSSDSGRT
+114 YASDSGRT

-131 TGESRNDSSSRF
+131 TGESRTDSSSRF
-143 VLGDGD
+143 VLADGD
-149 LDIEEVCNRWAA
+149 QNIEEVCNRWAA
-161 GRFDTGVFKED
+161 GRFDTTAFKD
-172 RGERSDGGNHRG
+172 
-184 ERSDGG
+184 
-190 HTGWRF
+190 WRF
-196 TTKVESQYLAQLY
+196 STKVESQYLAQLY
-209 ATIGIRASDAAQQLL
+209 ATIGIRSSDAAQQLL

-232 VGGLEQFVREF
+232 VGGLEQFVRDF
-243 MLDEPESLARLPEAL
+243 MLDEPDSLARLPEAL

-275 KKRKI
+275 RKRKI

-291 ASESTDLG
+291 AAESSDLG
-299 IIDLVDLPMVRA
+299 IIDLVDAPMVRA
-311 YTDQVRLAQCPAQI
+311 YTDHVRLAQCPAQI
-325 EQLDSTVDQ
+325 ESLDRTIDQ
-334 LDNEYEDVTRSL
+334 LGNEYEDVTRAL

-357 AQISGSSASIG
+357 AQISGSSSSIG

-373 VTAAETEAEQVS
+373 VAAAEAQAEETS
-385 RRRGAYEDM
+385 RRHAAYES
-394 LAAQQLDAPETADDF
+394 LLVAQDLDVPETADEF
-409 WNLREELLAQ
+409 WNLREELTNQ
-419 ATELLAKVERH
+419 ATELLAKLDRG

-441 KAARLTRDEAAKE
+441 KVARMARDDAAKE
-454 LKRVEHV
+454 LKRVELV
-461 GSALPEFA
+461 GSALPESA
-469 LIMRDQICAAVGVD
+469 ITMREFICSAVGID
-483 AAALPY
+483 AAELPY
-489 IAELMDL
+489 IAELLDL
-496 RPDQTRW
+496 RPEHSRW
-503 RTAVEKVLRGVGL
+503 RVAVEKVLRGVGL
-516 RLMVPD
+516 RLLVPD
-522 QHWTKVLQF
+522 RHYAAVLRF
-531 VNETNMRG
+531 VNETDMRG

-544 HVRAKLLGAEPVE
+544 HVRASLVGAAPAEADPK
-557 PEPNTLAGKLF
+557 TLAGKLF
-568 AVDPSHPCAAEAVD
+568 VVDPGHPCAAEAAD
-582 VVTAA
+582 VVAAA
-587 GDHICVDTPDVFAR
+587 GDHVCVDTPEVFSR

-618 AIKDDRR
+618 AVKDDRR
-625 PLKQS
+625 PLKQAD
-630 EYLYQGDVSAKINA
+630 YIYQGDVANKIDA

-649 AAAEETYQKARR
+649 AAAEQAYQTARR
-661 VADDIAAQRQQW
+661 AADDIAAQRQQW
-673 RDRAAACKAI
+673 RDRAAANKAI

-690 SQIDTETADG
+690 NHLDTETADK
-700 HADRLREQYELLLAD
+700 HADRLREQFEILLAD
-715 HPDIEALNARADECW
+715 HPDIEALSARAEECW
-730 SQIQKLMT
+730 SEIQTLMT

-744 TRRDDLDSR
+744 TRRDDLDYR
-753 RTRLL
+753 RTQLL
-758 ELAERL
+758 ELSERL
-764 QPVPD
+764 APA
-769 ERSREER
+769 
-776 RPEERRFVSEP
+776 FVSEP
-787 LTELLDRY
+787 LTELLHRY
-795 AGQVPVALELLDPEP
+795 AADVPVPLELLGPEP
-810 HRDALFTAIKKER
+810 HREALFTAIRRER

-841 NTFDTSFPDAIPN
+841 NTFDTAFPDAIPN
-854 DSDNFD
+854 DSEVFD

-902 VAEQEA
+902 VAEQET
-908 RRISDQIDRVNT
+908 RRISEQIDRVNT

-931 RLTLRATPRNLTA
+931 TLTLRATPRQLTA
-944 VSELT
+944 VAELT
-949 EIVRAISRRIA
+949 EIVRGISRRIA

-975 DILRLRNRLASA
+975 DILRLRNRFAST
-987 APEDKAWTRDALDVR
+987 APEDRAWTRDALDVR

-1011 WDVATEELIR
+1011 WDSATDELIR

-1046 SFNLAAPGDAG
+1046 SFNLASPDGGD
-1057 TEEANR
+1057 NR

-1092 FGFQLVIVATVQNA
+1092 FGFQLIIVATVQNA

-1113 DSVVMVSKTE
+1113 DSVVMVSKRE
-1123 ATGRNARPVA
+1123 ATGRDARPVA
-1133 TVVTRTIS
+1133 TVATKSIS
-1141 EFGELRREMRA
+1141 DFTALRHEMTATAAADR
-1152 GTKVPAGV
+1152 VPTAV

>member
-1 MTEQFHLSRLQ
+1 MAEQFHLSRLQ

-27 SPGGALIAG
+27 SEGGALIAG

-87 GQRSDGGT
+87 GQRSDGG
-95 SRVMYLRGDG
+95 SSKVMYLRGEG
-105 TAWSAVAVT
+105 TAWSAIAVT
-114 YSSDSGRT
+114 YRSDTGRS

-131 TGESRNDSSSRF
+131 TGESRSDSSSRF
-143 VLGDGD
+143 VLADGD
-149 LDIEEVCNRWAA
+149 RDIEDVCNRWAA
-161 GRFDTGVFKED
+161 GRFDSGVFKDDE
-172 RGERSDGGNHRG
+172 
-184 ERSDGG
+184 
-190 HTGWRF
+190 WRF
-196 TTKVESQYLAQLY
+196 STKVESQYLAQLY

-243 MLDEPESLARLPEAL
+243 MLDEPSSLTRLPEAL

-291 ASESTDLG
+291 ASESSDLG
-299 IIDLVDLPMVRA
+299 IIDLVDQPMVRA
-311 YTDQVRLAQCPAQI
+311 YTDHVRLAQCGPQI
-325 EQLDSTVDQ
+325 ESLDATIDQ
-334 LDNEYEDVTRSL
+334 LGNEYEDVTRQL
-346 NLAKAEADSLN
+346 NLAKAEGDSLN
-357 AQISGSSASIG
+357 AQISGSSASLG

-373 VTAAETEAEQVS
+373 VAGAEAQAEQVS
-385 RRRGAYEDM
+385 RRRAAYEAM
-394 LAAQQLDAPETADDF
+394 LAAQDIDVPDTADEF
-409 WNLREELLAQ
+409 WNLREELATEV
-419 ATELLAKVERH
+419 TELLAKLDRG

-441 KAARLTRDEAAKE
+441 KAARIARDDAAKE

-469 LIMRDQICAAVGVD
+469 ITMREHICAAVGVD
-483 AAALPY
+483 PSELPY

-496 RPDQTRW
+496 RPDQSRW
-503 RTAVEKVLRGVGL
+503 RVAVEKVLRGVGL
-516 RLMVPD
+516 RLLVPD
-522 QHWTKVLQF
+522 ERYSAVLRF
-531 VNETNMRG
+531 VNETNMGG

-544 HVRAKLLGAEPVE
+544 HVRASLVGADPVDADLK
-557 PEPNTLAGKLF
+557 TLAGKLF
-568 AVDPSHPCAAEAVD
+568 VVDPKHPCAAEAAD
-582 VVTAA
+582 VIAAA
-587 GDHICVDTPDVFAR
+587 GDHICVDTPDVFSR

-606 TDTGLYKDSDRL
+606 TDTGLYKDSERL

-630 EYLYQGDVSAKINA
+630 DYIYQGDVRAKIDA

-649 AAAEETYQKARR
+649 ATAEEVYQQARR
-661 VADDIAAQRQQW
+661 KADEIAAQRQQW

-690 SQIDTETADG
+690 NQVDIDTADG
-700 HADRLREQYELLLAD
+700 HADRLREQFELLLAD
-715 HPDIEALNARADECW
+715 NPDIEALTARADECW
-730 SQIQKLMT
+730 EEIQTLMT

-753 RTRLL
+753 RTQLL
-758 ELAERL
+758 ELQDRL
-764 QPVPD
+764 APA
-769 ERSREER
+769 
-776 RPEERRFVSEP
+776 FVSEP
-787 LTELLDRY
+787 LTELLNRY
-795 AGQVPVALELLDPEP
+795 AAAIPVPLEVLNPEP
-810 HRDALFTAIKKER
+810 HREAVFNTIRRER

-841 NTFDTSFPDAIPN
+841 NTFDTAFPDAIPN
-854 DSDNFD
+854 DSEVFD

-867 ALCRHIDERELPEA
+867 ALCRHIDERELPDA

-908 RRISDQIDRVNT
+908 RRISEQIDRVNT
-920 GLGAVEFNRGT
+920 GLGAVEFNNGT
-931 RLTLRATPRNLTA
+931 RLTLRATPRSLTA
-944 VSELT
+944 VAELT

-975 DILRLRNRLASA
+975 DILRLRNRLAST

-1011 WDVATEELIR
+1011 WDVRTEELIR

-1046 SFNLAAPGDAG
+1046 SFNLASPESSD
-1057 TEEANR
+1057 NK

-1113 DSVVMVSKTE
+1113 DSVIMVSKTE
-1123 ATGRNARPVA
+1123 ATSRNARPVA
-1133 TVVTRTIS
+1133 TVVSKTIS
-1141 EFGELRREMRA
+1141 DFTTLRAEMRSSA
-1152 GTKVPAGV
+1152 ARERVPAGV